1 MKKFMSLTSIPFRK
15 GFSLDYIIIFVL
27 NFFIIIG
34 NSCRNQSTNNNK
46 QDYITYT
53 NDYGFSFDLPEFCE
67 VFSSEDLERIRGIDP
82 TITFMALTGLAFV
95 CSTVSISVYDLHKET
110 LLDSAFFKTVK
121 HIPIP
126 PDDDPDWNYRLID
139 YGTQMVD
146 SITLRYKIS
155 CVDSTDYHI
164 MYYFMKNNRS
174 NILFEMKAT
183 CYSQYEI
190 NSAKDF
196 IEGIAL
202 TVKFLD
208 K

>member
-1 MKKFMSLTSIPFRK
+1 MKRNAPLTSVPFRK
-15 GFSLDYIIIFVL
+15 GASPNFNIIFLLVMIFIL
-27 NFFIIIG
+27 NT
-34 NSCRNQSTNNNK
+34 SCKHTSNNNK
-46 QDYITYT
+46 QDFVTYT
-53 NDYGFSFDLPEFCE
+53 NDYGLSFDLPDFCE
-67 VFSSEDLERIRGIDP
+67 ILSGEDLERIRRIDP
-82 TITFMALTGLAFV
+82 TITFMALTGLPFV
-95 CSTVSISVYDLHKET
+95 CSTISILVYDLHKET
-110 LLDSAFFKTVK
+110 LLDSAFVNTVE
-121 HIPIP
+121 HFPTP
-126 PDDDPDWNYRLID
+126 PDEDPAWNYRLID

-183 CYSQYEI
+183 CYSPFEI

-202 TVKFLD
+202 TFKFLD